1 MTAPLI
7 TLIGM
12 GDDGMAGLPQSTSA
26 RIEAADIIVGS
37 ARLLG
42 HLPDLMAE
50 KHKWPSP
57 FDPMVSQ
64 LHKWARKSASKSVV
78 ILATGDPM
86 WFGAGSTL
94 LRHFQPSEIEVMPH
108 ISAFQLAASRMG
120 WALQNTETLSLH
132 GRQTCLIEP
141 AIQPAARLLVL
152 TSGATSIVEITARF
166 VARGFGDSRFTVLEH
181 MGGGSENCLSFSAQ
195 AIPDVGFSGFHTLAI
210 KCIASAAATILPR
223 TPGLPDDAYAHDG
236 QLTKREVRAATL
248 AALAP
253 SPHALL
259 WDVGAGCGSIAIE
272 WLRATPHTEAIAFER
287 DAERIAMMEQ
297 NRDQLGVPHL
307 QVVPG
312 NLPKTLIDQP
322 APDAIFVGGNVAN
335 AAQFDTCWS
344 ALKPQGRLVA
354 NAVTLEGEAHLIALQ
369 AKHGGDL
376 VRIGIEQLS
385 EVGSKHAMR
394 PRMTVTQWRGVKL

>member
-1 MTAPLI
+1 MTAPLF

-12 GDDGMAGLPQSTSA
+12 GDDGMAGLAPATCA

-42 HLPDLMAE
+42 HLPDVMAE

-64 LHKWARKSASKSVV
+64 LHKWTGKSVV

-94 LRHFQPSEIEVMPH
+94 LRHFQPAEFAVIPH
-108 ISAFQLAASRMG
+108 ISAFQLAAARMG

-152 TSGATSIVEITARF
+152 TSGATSIVEIAARF
-166 VARGFGDSRFTVLEH
+166 VVRGFGESRFTVLEH
-181 MGGGSENCLSFSAQ
+181 MGGEHENRTSFSAQ
-195 AIPDVGFSGFHTLAI
+195 AIPDIEFSGFHTLAI
-210 KCIASAAATILPR
+210 ECIAGADASILPR

-236 QLTKREVRAATL
+236 QLTKCEVRAATL

-253 SPHALL
+253 TPHALL

-272 WLRATPHTEAIAFER
+272 WLRAAPHTEAIAFER
-287 DAERIAMMEQ
+287 DPERITMMQQ
-297 NRDQLGVPHL
+297 NREQLGVPHL
-307 QVVPG
+307 QIIPG
-312 NLPKTLIDQP
+312 NLPETLTDQP
-322 APDAIFVGGNVAN
+322 TPDAIFIGGDVAGT
-335 AAQFDTCWS
+335 AQFDICWS
-344 ALKPQGRLVA
+344 ALKPQGRLIA
-354 NAVTLEGEAHLIALQ
+354 NAVTLEGETHLIALQ
-369 AKHGGDL
+369 AKHGGDM
-376 VRIGIEQLS
+376 VRIGIEQLT
-385 EVGSKHAMR
+385 EVGSKRAMR
-394 PRMTVTQWRGVKL
+394 PRMTVTQWRGVKP